1 MKNIQE
7 SFDAGCCD
15 ENETAAAIGNVWQEE
30 KYLLD
35 PHTAVAWHVMEQ
47 KKPSAEGCPQV
58 VLSTASPYKFPGPVL
73 KALGIPAGADEFA
86 DAAKLNEVT
95 GVSIPENLAKL
106 QQKPILHKDRI
117 ARDQIIDYVMK
128 KVQE

>member
-1 MKNIQE
+1 MEQGKAN
-7 SFDAGCCD
+7 A
-15 ENETAAAIGNVWQEE
+15 GNV
-30 KYLLD
+30 
-35 PHTAVAWHVMEQ
+35 
-47 KKPSAEGCPQV
+47 PQV

-73 KALGIPAGADEFA
+73 KALAVEAGKDEFA
-86 DAAKLNEVT
+86 DAARLNKVT
-95 GVSIPENLAKL
+95 GVAIPENLAKL